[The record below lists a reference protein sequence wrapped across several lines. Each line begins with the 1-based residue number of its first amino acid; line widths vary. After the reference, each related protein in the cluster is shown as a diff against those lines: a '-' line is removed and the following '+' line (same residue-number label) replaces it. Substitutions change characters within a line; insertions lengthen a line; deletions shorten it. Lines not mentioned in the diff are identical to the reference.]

1 MNRILSLIRLPN
13 LGVVVLMQW
22 ILYQHFITKAFVE
35 HKLPLVLGFNMATLF
50 IAVTA
55 LITAGGYV
63 INDLL
68 DIKADE
74 INRPE
79 RIIAGRTLS
88 IPVVKWLY
96 FVCIASGYVLALFIS
111 IKLGQPGLILY
122 YLIFAVGLYYYSSR
136 LKRLPFVGN
145 VWVAAY
151 CAGAIGMLWFAERQT
166 YALLVETAPQTALAL
181 RSILLFFMAFAFL
194 TTLLREI
201 VKDMQDEPGDRHC
214 GYRTAPVVW
223 GMAIARKAAFATALL
238 LAILIGVAA
247 FGLKANWMNALAPAW
262 LGLVFLVLIV
272 ISALLVNAVTPGA
285 FRRISLLIKAM
296 MLGGIFWLL
305 FLEL

>member
-1 MNRILSLIRLPN
+1 MNRIFTLIRLPN

-22 ILYQHFITKAFVE
+22 LLYHYFIAKVFIA
-35 HKLPLVLGFNMATLF
+35 HQLPLTLGNNMATLF

-55 LITAGGYV
+55 LITAAGYA

-96 FVCIASGYVLALFIS
+96 FVCIASGYVLALYIS
-111 IKLGQPGLILY
+111 MKLGQPGLIIY
-122 YLIFAVGLYYYSSR
+122 YLIFVAGLYYYSST
-136 LKRLPFVGN
+136 LKRLPLVGN
-145 VWVAAY
+145 LWVAAY

-166 YALLVETAPQTALAL
+166 YVKLTQTAPQAALEL
-181 RSILLFFMAFAFL
+181 RSILLFFMVFAFL
-194 TTLLREI
+194 STLLREI
-201 VKDMQDEPGDRHC
+201 VKDMQDEPGDRIC

-223 GMAIARKAAFATALL
+223 GMTFARRAALATAFL
-238 LAILIGVAA
+238 LAMLIGVAA
-247 FGLKANWMNALAPAW
+247 VGLKANWINDLAPAW
-262 LGLVFLVLIV
+262 LGLVFLILVVICVLLIK
-272 ISALLVNAVTPGA
+272 AATPGA

>member
-1 MNRILSLIRLPN
+1 MNRILTLIRLPN

-22 ILYQHFITKAFVE
+22 LLYHYFIAKVFIG
-35 HKLPLVLGFNMATLF
+35 HGIPLTLGHNLATMF

-55 LITAGGYV
+55 LITAAGYV

-79 RIIAGRTLS
+79 RIIVGRTLS

-96 FVCIASGYVLALFIS
+96 FLFIASGYVFALFIS
-111 IKLGQPGLILY
+111 MKLGQPGLIIY
-122 YLIFAVGLYYYSSR
+122 YLIFVAGLYFYSSR
-136 LKRLPFVGN
+136 LKRLPLVGN
-145 VWVAAY
+145 IWVAAY

-166 YALLVETAPQTALAL
+166 YAQLVETAPQAALAL

-194 TTLLREI
+194 STLLREI
-201 VKDMQDEPGDRHC
+201 VKDMQDEPGDRIC

-223 GMAIARKAAFATALL
+223 GMTFARRAALATALL
-238 LAILIGVAA
+238 LAILISVAA
-247 FGLKANWMNALAPAW
+247 VGLKANWINVLAPAW
-262 LGLVFLVLIV
+262 LGLVFVILIV
-272 ISALLVNAVTPGA
+272 ICALLAKATTPGA

-305 FLEL
+305 FLEM